1 MDRAEE
7 DKVRVWEGY
16 EEDNFEESDSDDG
29 TGAGGRD
36 AKSKKKKKKKSK
48 DDKNAARKVMNARSM
63 SAVLGRYPP
72 WIEQSLAKL
81 MAKHGY
87 QSVIKY
93 AKDVEVLDQ
102 RQLLRILE
110 SRIRTTNRSEGHDR

>member
-16 EEDNFEESDSDDG
+16 EEDNFEESDSDEG
-29 TGAGGRD
+29 TGARD
-36 AKSKKKKKKKSK
+36 DKSKKKKKKSK
-48 DDKNAARKVMNARSM
+48 DEKHAARKVMNARSM

-87 QSVIKY
+87 QNVIKY

-110 SRIRTTNRSEGHDR
+110 ARIRATNRSEGHDR

>member
-29 TGAGGRD
+29 AGTGGRD
-36 AKSKKKKKKKSK
+36 EKSKKKKKKSK

-81 MAKHGY
+81 MARHGY
-87 QSVIKY
+87 QNVIKY

-110 SRIRTTNRSEGHDR
+110 SRIRATNRSEGHDR